1 MEQESNNDFIGSG
14 LNSPNSIGQI
24 HPVFFD
30 NDQFVHITPII
41 PVSPRFRDPDMQKS
55 E

>member
-1 MEQESNNDFIGSG
+1 MEEDSRNEFIGSG

-30 NDQFVHITPII
+30 HDLVVHITPII
-41 PVSPRFRDPDMQKS
+41 PVSPKRSTPDR
-55 E
+55 